1 MFKLKEY
8 NTDAKTEILAGIT
21 TFLTMIYIVIVNPVI
36 LSSAGV
42 PFDQVFTATIISA
55 VVATLWMALAA
66 NYPIAIAPGMG
77 MNAYF
82 AALVVGSNGSID
94 YATAFSAVFVA
105 GIIFIILSLT
115 SFREKLIEAIPN
127 NLKHAIS
134 AGIGLFIAFIGLRS
148 AGIIVANKSNLIGL
162 GDLQSEK
169 VVLTLIGL
177 AITIILYTLNVN
189 GALFFGMI
197 ITGLIAFFRGQL
209 SFDKG
214 LFAAPHLPDGLMISN
229 PFAAFGDVIHH
240 DLYTVVFSF
249 LLVTIFDTTGTM
261 VGVAQQAGLMK
272 GNKMPRVR
280 QALLADSFGTT
291 IGALFGTSP
300 TTAYVE
306 SSSGVAAGGRT
317 GLTGVTVAILF
328 IVAAFFSPVVSSVSG
343 VAAITSPALIIVGSL
358 MMGAVAKINWNDFDE
373 AFPAFL
379 VVLAMP
385 LTSSIATGI
394 ALGFISYPLM
404 KLVKGKG
411 KQVHPLVYVFAVLF
425 LYQLIFLPH

>member
-1 MFKLKEY
+1 
-8 NTDAKTEILAGIT
+8 
-21 TFLTMIYIVIVNPVI
+21 
-36 LSSAGV
+36 
-42 PFDQVFTATIISA
+42 
-55 VVATLWMALAA
+55 
-66 NYPIAIAPGMG
+66 
-77 MNAYF
+77 
-82 AALVVGSNGSID
+82 
-94 YATAFSAVFVA
+94 
-105 GIIFIILSLT
+105 
-115 SFREKLIEAIPN
+115 
-127 NLKHAIS
+127 
-134 AGIGLFIAFIGLRS
+134 
-148 AGIIVANKSNLIGL
+148 
-162 GDLQSEK
+162 
-169 VVLTLIGL
+169 
-177 AITIILYTLNVN
+177 
-189 GALFFGMI
+189 
-197 ITGLIAFFRGQL
+197 
-209 SFDKG
+209 
-214 LFAAPHLPDGLMISN
+214 
-229 PFAAFGDVIHH
+229 
-240 DLYTVVFSF
+240 
-249 LLVTIFDTTGTM
+249 M